1 MNVTAVLF
9 EGFETLDI
17 FGPVEM
23 LGASGEF
30 DVRFFSPQGG
40 IVKSYQ
46 EVPVLTEL
54 LDDANAPEVLLLPG
68 GMGVYAM
75 L

>member
-9 EGFETLDI
+9 EGFETLDM

-30 DVRFFSPQGG
+30 TTAFYSPRGG

-46 EVPVLTEL
+46 GVPVDTLPLGEAT
-54 LDDANAPEVLLLPG
+54 APEVLLLPG
-68 GMGVYAM
+68 GMGV
-75 L
+75 

>member
-46 EVPVLTEL
+46 EVPVLT
-54 LDDANAPEVLLLPG
+54 
-68 GMGVYAM
+68 
-75 L
+75 